1 MVLTPVICAFNVAQ
15 GLIVSGICSCYQ
27 SLEEEKR
34 MKQQEKAIR
43 ESIRSELDRSRKMG
57 GNTRT
62 DTRQKRK
69 RDEESDIFESCL
81 RAERRRKLMVQKM
94 VSRSVGSDGRQDD
107 LIRSNSLV
115 DYLEEEEESSRK
127 MGRSTRMET
136 RQKRKRDEES
146 DIFESCLR
154 AELRRKLMVQKMVS
168 RYVGSDGRQDDLIR
182 SNSLVD
188 YLEEEEE
195 SSLVTVQLDC

>member
-1 MVLTPVICAFNVAQ
+1 MVLSPVVCAFNLAQ

-34 MKQQEKAIR
+34 MKHQEKAIR
-43 ESIRSELDRSRKMG
+43 ESIRRELDRSRKMDR
-57 GNTRT
+57 NRRMETRK
-62 DTRQKRK
+62 KRK

-81 RAERRRKLMVQKM
+81 RAVQKM
-94 VSRSVGSDGRQDD
+94 VSRSV
-107 LIRSNSLV
+107 
-115 DYLEEEEESSRK
+115 
-127 MGRSTRMET
+127 
-136 RQKRKRDEES
+136 
-146 DIFESCLR
+146 
-154 AELRRKLMVQKMVS
+154 A
-168 RYVGSDGRQDDLIR
+168 SDGRQDDLIR

>member
-1 MVLTPVICAFNVAQ
+1 MVLSPVVCAFNLAQ

-34 MKQQEKAIR
+34 MKHQEKAIR
-43 ESIRSELDRSRKMG
+43 ESIRRELDRSRKMDR
-57 GNTRT
+57 NRRMETRK
-62 DTRQKRK
+62 KRK

-94 VSRSVGSDGRQDD
+94 VSRSV
-107 LIRSNSLV
+107 
-115 DYLEEEEESSRK
+115 
-127 MGRSTRMET
+127 
-136 RQKRKRDEES
+136 
-146 DIFESCLR
+146 
-154 AELRRKLMVQKMVS
+154 A
-168 RYVGSDGRQDDLIR
+168 SDGRQDDLIR